1 MSLPDYSKL
10 DPKTLA
16 NTPRTYAPDL
26 TDRTAVDIAN
36 GNASGRGFGVDSNN
50 TSTPIG
56 SSYPTDA
63 TEVTIVSADSTVKR
77 IDPRKA
83 STPGT
88 IILQPGE
95 TLITNSTTSTTGDT
109 GTKKKDCIK
118 DVVSNFFKDAK
129 GMITGVINEAKG
141 IVTGAINNVKML
153 ISGISQAVS
162 CFDLEIKLKKISLKG
177 IFGDIKK
184 GIEDGINDAINFVKG
199 IGDALKE
206 ARSFLTCEKGTAY
219 EQQEATIDDQ
229 LAKAT
234 DEEHMAGVG
243 GIKKNFTSGREGWA
257 GPMSPKRRRDIANGN
272 ASGRGFVSAQV
283 LAAEENT
290 LGSIKSTSR
299 AECGNNNSGK
309 SLTGIGDALNITDY
323 G

>member
-1 MSLPDYSKL
+1 
-10 DPKTLA
+10 
-16 NTPRTYAPDL
+16 L
-26 TDRTAVDIAN
+26 TDRTAIDIAN
-36 GNASGRGFGVDSNN
+36 GNASGRGFSVDSNSAT
-50 TSTPIG
+50 TSMAA
-56 SSYPTDA
+56 SYPVNA
-63 TEVTIVSADSTVKR
+63 TEVTIVSADSTVRR
-77 IDPRKA
+77 IDPSKA
-83 STPGT
+83 STPGV

-95 TLITNSTTSTTGDT
+95 TVITNSTTPSTSEA

-141 IVTGAINNVKML
+141 IVTGAINDVKTL
-153 ISGISQAVS
+153 IGGIGQAIS
-162 CFDLEIKLKKISLKG
+162 CIDLEFNLKKISLKG

-199 IGDALKE
+199 IGDTLKE

-234 DEEHMAGVG
+234 DEDHMAGVG

-272 ASGRGFVSAQV
+272 ASGRGFVNTQV
-283 LAAEENT
+283 LAAEEST
-290 LGSIKSTSR
+290 LGSIKSQARS
-299 AECGNNNSGK
+299 ECGNNNSGK
-309 SLTGIGDALNITDY
+309 SLTGIGEALNTTNY